1 MGVRIQELPET
12 TGINKED
19 VLIVEDG
26 QGTKKGTV
34 QQLDEALGVSQLKED
49 IVNLKKEIDGLKLI
63 VKKDGPITDMTWSR
77 VQQIVANGSGSDA
90 FEIGAQLIEKWTDT
104 AESKEYDMPWQV
116 NHFENVMLENGEVV
130 NGMWLQSHYTLPF
143 GIQFSHQRAFLACP
157 DGLSVGTYNFDFA
170 EAWGNNVKPGIN
182 YQFTLTKPVEKGGR
196 LAGCYGAPEQAPSNW
211 KVYSYGKDGIT
222 LNETVNVTVGSG
234 GTNLGTIKHY
244 SRSGN
249 LNSVQEMAYG
259 WNRWKTSA
267 LRQYLN
273 SNKPKGQWWT
283 PQDQWDICPDQ
294 LANKDG
300 FLCGIPEEMLNC
312 LKKVKVVTYA
322 NTVNDEG
329 AEDITYDYVTLPSL
343 SQMFIKPQTSGEG
356 YVHTYWK
363 RRSGRTTP
371 CKFWNTYPN
380 MIEYSVANKTSP
392 KVVFLRSCKLDN
404 ACYVPTVNASGT
416 IGHASAS
423 ELDTLAPLVCIA

>member
-1 MGVRIQELPET
+1 MAKQRLFTDNTGQEIAKALSVIAQT
-12 TGINKED
+12 NIAHSNMD
-19 VLIVEDG
+19 WNS
-26 QGTKKGTV
+26 V
-34 QQLDEALGVSQLKED
+34 QA
-49 IVNLKKEIDGLKLI
+49 
-63 VKKDGPITDMTWSR
+63 
-77 VQQIVANGSGSDA
+77 IVADGAGEKA
-90 FEIGAQLIEKWTDT
+90 FAIGTQLIEKWTDT
-104 AESKEYDMPWQV
+104 ADSKEYDMPWQV
-116 NHFENVMLENGEVV
+116 NYFEDITLEDGEVV
-130 NGMWLQSHYTLPF
+130 PGMWLQTHYTLPF

-157 DGLSVGTYNFDFA
+157 DGLSAGTYNFDFA
-170 EAWGNNVKPGIN
+170 KAWGNNVKPGIN

-196 LAGCYGAPEQAPSNW
+196 LAGCYGAPDTAPSNW

-234 GTNLGTIKHY
+234 GTNLGTIQEA

-259 WNRWKTSA
+259 LNRWKTSA

-283 PQDQWDICPDQ
+283 PQDAWDICPNQ
-294 LANKDG
+294 LASKDG
-300 FLCGIPEEMLNC
+300 FLCGMPDEMLNC

-329 AEDITYDYVTLPSL
+329 TDDITYDYVTLPSL

-356 YVHTYWK
+356 DVHTYWK

-371 CKFWNTYPN
+371 CEWYTDYPN
-380 MIEYSVANKTSP
+380 MVEYSIANKTSP
-392 KVVFLRSCKLDN
+392 QYVRLRSVGQGL
-404 ACYVPTVNASGT
+404 ACYAWSVYTSGTVSNGNASYAHT
-416 IGHASAS
+416 F
-423 ELDTLAPLVCIA
+423 APLVCIA

>member
-1 MGVRIQELPET
+1 MAKHRILTDET
-12 TGINKED
+12 GEK
-19 VLIVEDG
+19 
-26 QGTKKGTV
+26 
-34 QQLDEALGVSQLKED
+34 
-49 IVNLKKEIDGLKLI
+49 I
-63 VKKDGPITDMTWSR
+63 VKALNIIAQNGISHQSMDWQKVRTLI
-77 VQQIVANGSGSDA
+77 ANGVGESA
-90 FEIGAQLIEKWTDT
+90 FAIGTQLIEKWTDT
-104 AESKEYDMPWQV
+104 ADSKEYDMPWQV
-116 NHFENVMLENGEVV
+116 NHFEDVTLEDGEVV
-130 NGMWLQSHYTLPF
+130 PGMWLQTHYTLPF

-157 DGLSVGTYNFDFA
+157 DGLSAGTYNFDFA
-170 EAWGNNVKPGIN
+170 KAWGNNVKPGIN
-182 YQFTLTKPVEKGGR
+182 YQFTLTNPVERGGR
-196 LAGCYGAPEQAPSNW
+196 LAGCYGAPDQAPSSW

-234 GTNLGTIKHY
+234 GTNLGTISHD

-273 SNKPKGQWWT
+273 SSKPKGQWWT
-283 PQDQWDICPDQ
+283 PQDKWDICPDQ
-294 LANKDG
+294 LASKDG
-300 FLCGIPEEMLNC
+300 FLCGMPDEMINC

-356 YVHTYWK
+356 DVHTYWK

-371 CKFWNTYPN
+371 CKWWTDYPN
-380 MIEYSVANKTSP
+380 MVEYSISNKTSP
-392 KVVFLRSCKLDN
+392 QNVCLRSASQGY
-404 ACYVPTVNASGT
+404 ACIAWIVYASGNVN
-416 IGHASAS
+416 GNGASNAN
-423 ELDTLAPLVCIA
+423 TFAPLVCIA